1 MVGVPLVLLCC
12 TMNQTKLMPNRIFE
26 LRETIVNGNDPSA
39 SAKPCGSAP
48 NMNGTLAVMTNKRIA
63 VTSMVTDA
71 IPKRRRAANMEA
83 TTKHAL
89 KISVSYSD
97 VTKSLTI

>member
-1 MVGVPLVLLCC
+1 MALALRCC
-12 TMNQTKLMPNRIFE
+12 TINQTKLMPNRIFE
-26 LRETIVNGNDPSA
+26 LRETIVNGNQPNA
-39 SAKPCGSAP
+39 SAKPCGNLP

-63 VTSMVTDA
+63 VTSMVT
-71 IPKRRRAANMEA
+71 EA
-83 TTKHAL
+83 TPMRLRTANEDAMTKHAL